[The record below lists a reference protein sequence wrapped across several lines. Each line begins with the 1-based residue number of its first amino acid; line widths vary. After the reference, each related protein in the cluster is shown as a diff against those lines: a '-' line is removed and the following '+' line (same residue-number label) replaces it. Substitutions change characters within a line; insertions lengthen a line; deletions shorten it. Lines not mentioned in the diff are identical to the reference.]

1 MIVISGFPA
10 AFSFLFSA
18 CRPSSSV
25 VADSTAALLP
35 ERLVRVEMWLG
46 FGGATLICLAAT
58 FVPIKIAVQRMK
70 ELER

>member
-1 MIVISGFPA
+1 VVLIGLVIVMEA
-10 AFSFLFSA
+10 
-18 CRPSSSV
+18 RPV
-25 VADSTAALLP
+25 YQYVGARYMKIEGDP
-35 ERLVRVEMWLG
+35 VEMWLG